1 MGVPC
6 GQKRQYQGSDKAE
19 TAQEVCRG
27 NQLWFSKWK
36 SAITRLT
43 VSQWFTWRYL
53 RELAS
58 PQSRQLKLPI
68 RMSYSSSIMKKRQ
81 WNLIPLVVL
90 NTLKFEKHCGI
101 LLILRTTGVSEE
113 IVSCVL
119 DFGRTPQWFVGYILV
134 RDLQSSA
141 KILRGWHQFVSGKQ
155 FEHDQARDLIDGS
168 GPGTKSQFTAQAY
181 AVWKAIKQTFRK
193 RLFKGISNI
202 TESSKNWK

>member
-113 IVSCVL
+113 IVFLC
-119 DFGRTPQWFVGYILV
+119 
-134 RDLQSSA
+134 
-141 KILRGWHQFVSGKQ
+141 
-155 FEHDQARDLIDGS
+155 
-168 GPGTKSQFTAQAY
+168 
-181 AVWKAIKQTFRK
+181 FR
-193 RLFKGISNI
+193 LWQNI
-202 TESSKNWK
+202 TVIRWVYPCTWFAELCQDSSRLTSICLWQAIRTRSSSRFDWWKWSRYKESIHSTSLCCVESNQANLQKKAV